1 MSNTLDQNAI
11 KRIEQRIK
19 DRDLQKW
26 IESMPNCNYELT
38 SFKHGEYRGEKQLKL
53 FLSKKD

>member
-26 IESMPNCNYELT
+26 IESMPNSN
-38 SFKHGEYRGEKQLKL
+38 
-53 FLSKKD
+53 